1 MRSVRKMDKIPK
13 LYKVLVDGKSCH
25 GGTFEWKTG
34 KWYHYRGELKMCSSG
49 FHLTTKPYMWYKQN
63 CEIYEAKAKNITAW
77 DNDKCVC
84 SDVKLMRKLPYPSW
98 LKEAN
103 SFINSIGKIK
113 YFKPDGKP
121 NPEWKLYY
129 AQTRDAARAAAG
141 DAARA
146 AAGDAA
152 RAAARAAAWAAAWA
166 AAGDAALYARC
177 LIVKDKLEPR
187 HIDHAEKRM
196 DVWKKGY
203 ELLCDIDGVLYV
215 YEVRSK

>member
-1 MRSVRKMDKIPK
+1 MDKIPK

-63 CEIYEAKAKNITAW
+63 CEIYEAKAKNIKEW
-77 DNDKCVC
+77 NEDKCVC
-84 SDVKLMRKLPYPSW
+84 SDVKLIKKLPYPSW
-98 LKEAN
+98 LKETNA
-103 SFINSIGKIK
+103 FINSIGKIK
-113 YFKPDGKP
+113 YFKPDNKP

-129 AQTRDAARAAAG
+129 AQTR
-141 DAARA
+141 
-146 AAGDAA
+146 
-152 RAAARAAAWAAAWA
+152 AAARDAAGAAARDAAW
-166 AAGDAALYARC
+166 DAALYARC